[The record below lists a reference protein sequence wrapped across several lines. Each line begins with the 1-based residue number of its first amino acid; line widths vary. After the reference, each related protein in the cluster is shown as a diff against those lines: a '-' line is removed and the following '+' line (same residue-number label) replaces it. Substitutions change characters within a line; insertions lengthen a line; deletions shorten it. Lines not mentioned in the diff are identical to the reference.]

1 MSEVK
6 NDDIKCE
13 FVNSEINEEFLT
25 VDEIDELYIPKSE
38 FSAALREAFYE
49 QSKIFTS
56 VIDNILSGMSSVSA
70 ESLDKIHNMAKLL
83 NTKPI
88 RNEELDKKLAMLMP
102 KKDFLDNYN
111 NNLINSKLFD
121 PQPQMFVN
129 MSKSRE
135 TVTVKPWTVK
145 FIKTNPEAKLPHRA
159 SEGAACSDLYSVEK
173 LTIYPGKTK
182 LIDTG
187 LQVAHIPSGYR
198 LDLFDRSGFRAKGIF
213 GSSSSLR
220 RPSWS

>member
-13 FVNSEINEEFLT
+13 FVNSEIGNGFFP
-25 VDEIDELYIPKSE
+25 VDSIAGRGVNIPMSD
-38 FSAALREAFYE
+38 FVFRSSPGVSMYE
-49 QSKIFTS
+49 HST
-56 VIDNILSGMSSVSA
+56 
-70 ESLDKIHNMAKLL
+70 
-83 NTKPI
+83 
-88 RNEELDKKLAMLMP
+88 
-102 KKDFLDNYN
+102 
-111 NNLINSKLFD
+111 
-121 PQPQMFVN
+121 
-129 MSKSRE
+129 RE
-135 TVTVKPWTVK
+135 TFINKPWTVK
-145 FIKTNPEAKLPHRA
+145 FIKTNPEAKLPHQA

-213 GSSSSLR
+213 GSSVGIIDEDYRGPLKVILYNSTDNPLEISVGDRIAQVALEKKIQVKYEFTDVYEDTER
-220 RPSWS
+220 GSGGFGSTGTN